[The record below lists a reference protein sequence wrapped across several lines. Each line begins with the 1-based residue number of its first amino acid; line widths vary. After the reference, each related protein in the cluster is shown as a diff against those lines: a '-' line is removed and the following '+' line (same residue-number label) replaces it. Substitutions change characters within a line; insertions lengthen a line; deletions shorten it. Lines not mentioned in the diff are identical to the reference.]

1 MTQILKNLI
10 NSVKKFKEDIEFK
23 EVLVNKN
30 WTIYGDSEL
39 IEYEFLRNGDIV
51 VVKNGQSFD
60 GTWRILSNN
69 RLQIRT
75 EFTNNVLVFNFSIMG
90 ILALKISSQNDE
102 PFLLYDPIIVK
113 NGDVEN
119 YLLGISNGNI
129 IPIKN
134 TIENDRFYRMFG
146 PEQEGN

>member
-51 VVKNGQSFD
+51 VVKNGQGFD

>member
-1 MTQILKNLI
+1 MSEILKNLLE
-10 NSVKKFKEDIEFK
+10 SVKKFKNDIEFK

-51 VVKNGQSFD
+51 VVKNGQGFD

-75 EFTNNVLVFNFSIMG
+75 EFTNKVLIFNFSIPG
-90 ILALKISSQNDE
+90 ILALKISSHNDD

-119 YLLGISNGNI
+119 YLREIRKGTIN
-129 IPIKN
+129 PIKKTN
-134 TIENDRFYRMFG
+134 ENDRFYRIFG
-146 PEQEGN
+146 PDQEGN

>member
-30 WTIYGDSEL
+30 WTIYGDIEL

-51 VVKNGQSFD
+51 VVKNGQGYD

-75 EFTNNVLVFNFSIMG
+75 EFANNVLVFNFSITG
-90 ILALKISSQNDE
+90 ILALKISSHNDE
-102 PFLLYDPIIVK
+102 PFLLYDPLIVK

-119 YLLGISNGNI
+119 YLRGISNGINN
-129 IPIKN
+129 PNSK
-134 TIENDRFYRMFG
+134 TIENERWYKMFG
-146 PEQEGN
+146 PDQNGD